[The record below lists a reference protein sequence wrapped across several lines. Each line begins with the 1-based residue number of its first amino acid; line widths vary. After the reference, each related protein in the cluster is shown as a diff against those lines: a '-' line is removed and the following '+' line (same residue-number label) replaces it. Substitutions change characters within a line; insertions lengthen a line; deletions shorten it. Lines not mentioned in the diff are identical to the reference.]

1 MVLVL
6 LEGFEVEA
14 LLPAEGFA
22 VEALLPLAVDDP
34 FNWSLLEVELALP
47 ASQLPRTFTEWPTC
61 AERSSVLFSLANLP
75 FFSSNTKLPFCERI
89 QPVKDLSSFLVV
101 VVCVVV
107 VWVVVVCALAFWSLL
122 VVLWPEVELVE
133 L

>member
-6 LEGFEVEA
+6 PDGFDVEA

-61 AERSSVLFSLANLP
+61 ADRSSVLFSLANLP
-75 FFSSNTKLPFCERI
+75 FFSSSTKLPFCERI
-89 QPVKDLSSFLVV
+89 QPVNDFSSLVV

-107 VWVVVVCALAFWSLL
+107 VCVVVVCALAF
-122 VVLWPEVELVE
+122 
-133 L
+133 

>member
-1 MVLVL
+1 M
-6 LEGFEVEA
+6 
-14 LLPAEGFA
+14 
-22 VEALLPLAVDDP
+22 
-34 FNWSLLEVELALP
+34 LEVELALP

-61 AERSSVLFSLANLP
+61 ADRSSVLFSFANLP

-89 QPVKDLSSFLVV
+89 QPVNDFSPLVV

-107 VWVVVVCALAFWSLL
+107 VCVVVVCELAFWSLL
-122 VVLWPEVELVE
+122 VVLCPEVELVE